1 MSPVFHPNPSK
12 RIREAELY
20 ECQNLKNIYSLILKV
35 FVDGN
40 FECKYY
46 TIIRFNQKRLRENA
60 TIGPQESNRFRRLC
74 PPPPTGKSEFP
85 PLIPGQYNSRSFHLQ
100 ISSTISSIDRDA
112 PNPDI

>member
-1 MSPVFHPNPSK
+1 MQLSALRN
-12 RIREAELY
+12 RIDLGGFA
-20 ECQNLKNIYSLILKV
+20 
-35 FVDGN
+35 
-40 FECKYY
+40 
-46 TIIRFNQKRLRENA
+46 
-60 TIGPQESNRFRRLC
+60 